1 MIEGEYWRNLYN
13 SGKDPISID
22 GNVRTTWYAQKDAE
36 SLAQAETEDWTPGD
50 KPEKLSTIEQGAWRS
65 AYASKKAPFSS
76 VGNERTTFYS

>member
-36 SLAQAETEDWTPGD
+36 SLAQAEEKDWTPGD
-50 KPEKLSTIEQGAWRS
+50 
-65 AYASKKAPFSS
+65 
-76 VGNERTTFYS
+76 